1 MNARPL
7 FPRYQIALLTAII
20 LAGIGL
26 VALQERTLIH
36 DVIFGCGWWAPCPL
50 APVPDV
56 PL

>member
-36 DVIFGCGWWAPCPL
+36 EVIFGCGWWAPCPL
-50 APVPDV
+50 APVP
-56 PL
+56 